1 MYKIIYL
8 QNLVT
13 YDTLNNMERNGNTG
27 GNNSS
32 FEDIMRE
39 GGVSDEFTPPS
50 LDIPGSCASC
60 PMLNSEV
67 ERWKELVDK
76 VRAAREMV
84 LESEE
89 GLFIDIARRAL
100 SGSMNAL
107 DEAAEETQTKIYKMA
122 EGCLGAI
129 LLSSESD
136 RTGKTVRGA
145 VCDSPTRDPKS
156 GETTSNEP
164 ATVIREAPQKTEEH
178 GESDD
183 HSDEQDS

>member
-1 MYKIIYL
+1 MIENI
-8 QNLVT
+8 
-13 YDTLNNMERNGNTG
+13 GNTG

-60 PMLNSEV
+60 PMLNSEI

-76 VRAAREMV
+76 VRAAREVV
-84 LESEE
+84 LESEG

-107 DEAAEETQTKIYKMA
+107 DEAAEETQTKIYKMT
-122 EGCLGAI
+122 EGCLGVVA
-129 LLSSESD
+129 LSGESD
-136 RTGKTVRGA
+136 RTGKVEG
-145 VCDSPTRDPKS
+145 VLCDSPVYDPEP
-156 GETTSNEP
+156 GETTSNEFV
-164 ATVIREAPQKTEEH
+164 AVTREKTKEH
-178 GESDD
+178 GESGNP
-183 HSDEQDS
+183 SGEQDS

>member
-1 MYKIIYL
+1 
-8 QNLVT
+8 
-13 YDTLNNMERNGNTG
+13 MERNGNTG

-60 PMLNSEV
+60 PMLNSEI

-76 VRAAREMV
+76 VRAAREVV
-84 LESEE
+84 LESEG

-107 DEAAEETQTKIYKMA
+107 DEAAEETQTKIYKMT

-129 LLSSESD
+129 LLSGESD

-145 VCDSPTRDPKS
+145 VCDSPTRDLEP
-156 GETTSNEP
+156 GETTSNEIV
-164 ATVIREAPQKTEEH
+164 AIIREDSQKTKEH
-178 GESDD
+178 GESDNP
-183 HSDEQDS
+183 SGEQDS